1 MIYKSKF
8 TGAEIDSLLGK
19 VERGEVG
26 IKITVDSA
34 LSTTS
39 ENPVMNKVI
48 TEELNKKATPMKSVT
63 YAELV
68 ELRDNG
74 ELIAGM
80 QYRITDYVTT
90 TSQANTQSAGHP
102 FDVIVLALTNDTL
115 AERAWVCHSERDTDG
130 YFANSELSA
139 WQIWYRLDNDTSRFA
154 WAVSTSNGG
163 KGVIN
168 RMIDEH
174 NNDCPYDF
182 KNIQFKHPNDTTAY
196 PAFYYTFSVVSGS
209 TITDHSFNGAYCN
222 KNEIGVHVTN
232 KKQYLNRIVF
242 INTSKTYA
250 CYANSFGN
258 ECYSNS
264 FGNNCRNNSF
274 GNYCYSNSFG
284 GYCHS
289 NSFGNECYSNRFGN
303 YCYSNSFGGYCYYNS
318 FGNDCYSNSFGNYCY
333 NNSFGGYCHSNSFGN
348 ECYSNSFGNYYY
360 RNSFGNYCYSNSF
373 GGYCHSNSFG
383 NECYSNRFGN
393 KNNFN
398 SFGNECYSN
407 SFGNYCRYNKA
418 DDGVSVILNNSETAS
433 SNQQVQNYH
442 LTSGLTSKTI
452 EVERNRA
459 YQTTVAID
467 SSGNVKQ
474 FCIADIIQ

>member
-68 ELRDNG
+68 NLRDNG
-74 ELIAGM
+74 ELLAGI

-90 TSQANTQSAGHP
+90 TVQNDTKSAGHQ
-102 FDVIVLALTNDTL
+102 FDLIVLALSPTEL
-115 AERAWVCHSERDTDG
+115 SEQARAIQYERDTDG
-130 YFANSELSA
+130 YFANSHLEA
-139 WQIWYRLDNDTSRFA
+139 WQIWYSLDNDTERFA
-154 WAVSTSNGG
+154 WADATNG
-163 KGVIN
+163 KGVIY
-168 RMIDEH
+168 RMIDEWG
-174 NNDCPYDF
+174 NDCPYDF
-182 KNIQFKHPNDTTAY
+182 KNVQFKHPNDTEKY
-196 PAFYYTFSVVSGS
+196 PDYYYTFSTVISKVVG
-209 TITDHSFNGAYCN
+209 DHSFNGAYCN
-222 KNEIGVHVTN
+222 RNEIGVYVTN
-232 KKQYLNRIVF
+232 QKQLLNRIVF
-242 INTSKTYA
+242 INPSNFSS
-250 CYANSFGN
+250 CYRNSFGNYCYSNSFGN

-264 FGNNCRNNSF
+264 FGNGCYRNSF
-274 GNYCYSNSFG
+274 GNYCYF
-284 GYCHS
+284 
-289 NSFGNECYSNRFGN
+289 NRFGN
-303 YCYSNSFGGYCYYNS
+303 YCYYNS
-318 FGNDCYSNSFGNYCY
+318 FV
-333 NNSFGGYCHSNSFGN
+333 GYCHSNSFGN
-348 ECYSNSFGNYYY
+348 ECYSNSFGGYCYSNSFGNEYYSNRFGNYCY

-383 NECYSNRFGN
+383 NECYSNSFGN

-398 SFGNECYSN
+398 SFGNGCYSN

-418 DDGVSVILNNSETAS
+418 DDGVSVVLNNNKTAS